1 MAYNFLPAERDQLY
15 LMPPSLR
22 DWLSKDHLAL
32 FVLDVVDELDLSG
45 FYERYRS
52 DGLGRA
58 AYEPSVM
65 VCVLLYAHCVGE
77 RSSRRIERRCTEDIA
92 WRVLSVDQVPDDATI
107 ARFLASHEEVLVA
120 PGISERVRLA
130 IQPPRRPASDVPVAA
145 PASSSAR

>member
-107 ARFLASHEEVLVA
+107 
-120 PGISERVRLA
+120 GWRLRA
-130 IQPPRRPASDVPVAA
+130 GVNGSGRRLRADTTQLL
-145 PASSSAR
+145 